1 VRQAFTPTADG
12 VAVDLGPEERH
23 LIGLALAVL
32 SGYGG
37 DPADPATSRLTY
49 DAHPGD
55 PEKSAAFDDLVEGE
69 LESARRDDRTLFSET
84 LDSDRLDAEQA
95 DCWLRVVGE
104 ARLVLGAR
112 LDIEE
117 DGWSDDQGD
126 TDVPEMILLR
136 FLSAVQDELVVAL
149 LGGL

>member
-1 VRQAFTPTADG
+1 MTQAFTPTGDG
-12 VAVDLGPEERH
+12 VALDLGPEERH
-23 LIGLALAVL
+23 LVGLALVVV
-32 SGYGG
+32 SGYRGDPG
-37 DPADPATSRLTY
+37 DPAARRLTY
-49 DAHPGD
+49 DAHPDD
-55 PEKSAAFDDLVEGE
+55 PEMSEAFDDLVEGE
-69 LESARRDDRTLFSET
+69 LDRARRDDRESFSAT
-84 LDSDRLDAEQA
+84 LDADRLDAGQA
-95 DCWLRVVGE
+95 DCWLRVLGE

-117 DGWSDDQGD
+117 DGWSDDQGE